1 MLTELVE
8 SHFVE
13 SGRCFGWEQCLNHR
27 RELVSN
33 YLTVSFGAFIF
44 ELTEHPRRDR
54 NLPADAAAVI
64 WRHNRINYVGL
75 EEALVPGNGLT
86 S

>member
-1 MLTELVE
+1 VQHWLKGTPADLQHLSRSPAWTWEQKLKPPTVDMLTELVE

-27 RELVSN
+27 RELVSKPS
-33 YLTVSFGAFIF
+33 YSFLWSVYFRAHG
-44 ELTEHPRRDR
+44 
-54 NLPADAAAVI
+54 
-64 WRHNRINYVGL
+64 
-75 EEALVPGNGLT
+75 T